1 MLSSSGP
8 RHQHYTAALGFGAL
22 ALAVGL
28 MAPTFTGWMLAA
40 PPAFIMV
47 LAGLAMLRV
56 LQAAFVASFGAG
68 KFTLGALV
76 SLLVTVTDIAL
87 FNIGAAFW
95 GLVAGYVV
103 ARLLERADFAAPP
116 T

>member
-1 MLSSSGP
+1 
-8 RHQHYTAALGFGAL
+8 
-22 ALAVGL
+22 

-76 SLLVTVTDIAL
+76 SVLVTVTDIAL

-95 GLVAGYVV
+95 GLVAGYAV
-103 ARLLERADFAAPP
+103 ARLLEAADFAHATDTP
-116 T
+116 